1 MWTRAP
7 SPQKQDPAGAP
18 SPPTTMTLQVGP
30 VSSSH
35 TEGVRATKTS
45 SAPSET
51 VCGDAAHRVSVCVWC
66 CTVASVPGSPHNQ
79 GKELD
84 LVTFTR
90 KAVDFRC
97 LNLAVATR
105 LQSKTTSTCD
115 CFVAIYLCCCANTRI
130 VDSEMNVQG
139 QSIPQRFGSQG
150 ELSGFCL

>member
-1 MWTRAP
+1 MDTCSLPPATGPCRGAIP
-7 SPQKQDPAGAP
+7 AYYYDSSSGTCQQFTYGGCQGNENKFSTVRDCLRRCSPQSKCVRVVLYGSL
-18 SPPTTMTLQVGP
+18 SPRL
-30 VSSSH
+30 
-35 TEGVRATKTS
+35 
-45 SAPSET
+45 
-51 VCGDAAHRVSVCVWC
+51 
-66 CTVASVPGSPHNQ
+66 SPQNQ

-97 LNLAVATR
+97 LNLAVPTR

-139 QSIPQRFGSQG
+139 QSTPQRFGSQG